1 MTPVLHIS
9 TALVYL
15 VDPNSI
21 SGALYHLVATYSVS
35 TGVVPSDS
43 FMETNLARPKSA
55 NLAVHWEFNKIL
67 DGFISLWINLPVC
80 MYLIALSIW
89 YTIYFLWIYSNILA
103 LITACKSFI
112 IYILKIKLYKNIL
125 QSPWNQISYIN
136 PYYSQLLLRFGVLL
150 YFHDLITVKT
160 WLLDMFFR
168 HQLRY
173 GMRRRPFGLIRICFT
188 FFNAKIS
195 FVFLSTVF
203 QTTP

>member
-1 MTPVLHIS
+1 MPINSMILSIWFRVEVPGKTGLPIINSPNMTPVLHIS

-80 MYLIALSIW
+80 IYLIALSIW

-112 IYILKIKLYKNIL
+112 IYIKIF
-125 QSPWNQISYIN
+125 
-136 PYYSQLLLRFGVLL
+136 YSLHEIK
-150 YFHDLITVKT
+150 YHI
-160 WLLDMFFR
+160 
-168 HQLRY
+168 
-173 GMRRRPFGLIRICFT
+173 
-188 FFNAKIS
+188 
-195 FVFLSTVF
+195 
-203 QTTP
+203 